1 MVGWLLG
8 AVSYYILAV
17 ALNFALLVVLGIP
30 FPHFSFALAGAMTVW
45 KLVHDL
51 ADLRLTDSLDPR
63 DLPCTA

>member
-17 ALNFALLVVLGIP
+17 ALNFAFLVVLGIP
-30 FPHFSFALAGAMTVW
+30 FPRFSFALAGAMTVW

-51 ADLRLTDSLDPR
+51 ANLSLTDSLDPR
-63 DLPCTA
+63 DRRCTA